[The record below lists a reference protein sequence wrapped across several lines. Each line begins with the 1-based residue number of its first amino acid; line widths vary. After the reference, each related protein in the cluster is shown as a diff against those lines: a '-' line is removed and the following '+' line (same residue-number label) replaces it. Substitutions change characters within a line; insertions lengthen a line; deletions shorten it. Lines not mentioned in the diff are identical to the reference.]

1 MYLYFK
7 SSFIFPQFFV
17 FARHGKTKNVAVW
30 SLKELAQ
37 SNANLIEFE
46 QPKGHPDAE
55 FQLPIGGVGGSLGLK
70 DKCIIIERISSRIE
84 NIVVR

>member
-1 MYLYFK
+1 M
-7 SSFIFPQFFV
+7 

-30 SLKELAQ
+30 SLKELAA

-55 FQLPIGGVGGSLGLK
+55 FMVPIGGIGGPLGLK
-70 DKCIIIERISSRIE
+70 DKCIIFGRYSSRIE
-84 NIVVR
+84 DIFIS